1 MRMDADAGFIL
12 KTAPHHRTSNHVI
25 GQNDREAVRVPVTP
39 ELSAEFR
46 TFTHAFA
53 RLIST
58 KIIWTF
64 QQLSFSV
71 AQRIELYGFRH

>member
-1 MRMDADAGFIL
+1 MRDFYF
-12 KTAPHHRTSNHVI
+12 TPPHGHVF
-25 GQNDREAVRVPVTP
+25 DREAVRVPVTP